1 MTGAGCPILAASLAM
16 RQDTEAGSIRN
27 RREERE
33 RNRIRSMPD
42 SLRKGF
48 GIFLFSIGVSS
59 PAKKG
64 RRAPEPLP
72 KTDFH
77 K

>member
-1 MTGAGCPILAASLAM
+1 
-16 RQDTEAGSIRN
+16 
-27 RREERE
+27 
-33 RNRIRSMPD
+33 MPD